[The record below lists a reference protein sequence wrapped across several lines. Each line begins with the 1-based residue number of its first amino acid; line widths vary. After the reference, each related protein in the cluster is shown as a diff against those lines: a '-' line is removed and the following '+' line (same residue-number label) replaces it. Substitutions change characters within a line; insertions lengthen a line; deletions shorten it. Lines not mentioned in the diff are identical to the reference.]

1 MKIGHGENPEDKTMT
16 TDHRSRINRE
26 GICCTAG
33 ILPASETR
41 QEQAR
46 RLRYLYCCPRSRVS
60 SMAQRSMSV
69 HPMLRPTQPSGSS
82 AIAPRSLRPPQRLSA
97 FTVAELL
104 VVTAI
109 IGLLIALLMPAIIR
123 ARDLALQIA
132 CASNLRQIGVAMQE
146 YSNEYGG
153 YPVTNDNMLP
163 FGGFRTSTRRN
174 FVAQWGFSLLYN
186 ESFGVVNNQMV
197 NVRPGILTPSA
208 KGISMLFSTQPGV
221 ISQSNQIKPDFYD
234 PSTGLLDR
242 WDFYS
247 GYCYWVDRGTG
258 NAPASSNF
266 PTGYSKAYDMRVREL
281 AGVRLPQYNTW
292 TYYNNTDTSHM
303 PAENP
308 QSNPGA
314 LLASDVALISP
325 LGLSPDKAPPYMG
338 KSATWG
344 QAPDGQGSV
353 YTPASNHVDTS
364 NNNYLPDGVHE
375 LYNEGAVVW
384 KPMSQVKV
392 RTMEKISYGS
402 GFYFAW

>member
-1 MKIGHGENPEDKTMT
+1 MKIGHRANLDGEPQISN
-16 TDHRSRINRE
+16 I
-26 GICCTAG
+26 G
-33 ILPASETR
+33 
-41 QEQAR
+41 
-46 RLRYLYCCPRSRVS
+46 
-60 SMAQRSMSV
+60 V
-69 HPMLRPTQPSGSS
+69 HPMLRLALPSGSL
-82 AIAPRSLRPPQRLSA
+82 IVAPWPLRSPRPPA
-97 FTVAELL
+97 FTVTELL

-109 IGLLIALLMPAIIR
+109 IGLLIALLLPAIVR
-123 ARDLALQIA
+123 ARDLALQIG

-146 YSNEYGG
+146 YFNEYGG

-163 FGGFRTSTRRN
+163 FGGFRTSTLKN
-174 FVAQWGFSLLYN
+174 NVAQWGFALLYN

-208 KGISMLFSTQPGV
+208 NGISLLFSTQPGV
-221 ISQSNQIKPDFYD
+221 ISQANQIKPNFYD
-234 PSTGLLDR
+234 PGTGLLDR

-258 NAPASSNF
+258 RSPPGSNF

-281 AGVRLPQYNTW
+281 AAGPHPRLPNYRSWTFYNTQ
-292 TYYNNTDTSHM
+292 TGHM

-308 QSNPGA
+308 QSNPGE

-344 QAPDGQGSV
+344 QAPNGQGSA

-384 KPMSQVKV
+384 QPMSQVRV
-392 RTMEKISYGS
+392 RTMEKVSYGK

>member
-1 MKIGHGENPEDKTMT
+1 MKIGHRANLDGEPQ
-16 TDHRSRINRE
+16 INNI
-26 GICCTAG
+26 G
-33 ILPASETR
+33 
-41 QEQAR
+41 
-46 RLRYLYCCPRSRVS
+46 
-60 SMAQRSMSV
+60 V
-69 HPMLRPTQPSGSS
+69 HPMLRAVPSGSLI
-82 AIAPRSLRPPQRLSA
+82 IAPWPLRSPRPSA
-97 FTVAELL
+97 FTVTELL
-104 VVTAI
+104 VVIAI
-109 IGLLIALLMPAIIR
+109 IGLLIALLLPAIIR
-123 ARDLALQIA
+123 SRDLALQIV
-132 CASNLRQIGVAMQE
+132 CASNLRQIGVALQE
-146 YSNEYGG
+146 YSNDYGG

-163 FGGFRTSTRRN
+163 SGGFRTSTRRN

-186 ESFGVVNNQMV
+186 ESFGVVNNKMV

-208 KGISMLFSTQPGV
+208 KGISLLFSTQPGV
-221 ISQSNQIKPDFYD
+221 ISQTNQIKPDFYD

-258 NAPASSNF
+258 DAPAGSNF

-281 AGVRLPQYNTW
+281 AGGKHPRLPNYSTWTFYNTH
-292 TYYNNTDTSHM
+292 TSHM

-325 LGLSPDKAPPYMG
+325 LGLSPDKAPPYVG
-338 KSATWG
+338 KSSTWG
-344 QAPDGQGSV
+344 QAPNGQGSA
-353 YTPASNHVDTS
+353 YTPASNHVDKS

-384 KPMSQVKV
+384 KPMPQVKV